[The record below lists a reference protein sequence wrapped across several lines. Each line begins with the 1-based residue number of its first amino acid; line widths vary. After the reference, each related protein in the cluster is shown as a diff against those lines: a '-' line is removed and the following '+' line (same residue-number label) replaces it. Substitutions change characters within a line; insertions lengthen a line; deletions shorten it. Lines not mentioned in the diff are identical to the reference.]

1 MNKLSFV
8 ASMLMMCLPMTMM
21 AQKNG
26 AKAQNKPDP
35 NFQIYLCFGQ
45 SNMEGNAAIEDI
57 DRTGVNPRFMAMY
70 AVDDEKAGWK
80 KGQWHTAVPPQAR
93 PTTGL
98 TPVDYFG
105 RKMVDNLPDSIKV
118 GTITVAVG
126 GASIDLFD
134 KRTYKAYLKKQ
145 PDWMKNFASQY
156 NGNPYARLIEL
167 AKIAQKQGVIKG
179 ILLHQGETNN
189 GDANWPNRVKT
200 VYNDILKELH
210 LKAEDV
216 PLLVGETVQK
226 DQGGSCWQHIAIV
239 DDIAKTIPT
248 AHVISSKGCPQRG
261 DGLHFIAESYRTMG
275 KRYANMMLSLLG
287 IIPDANYP
295 RVDKDRR
302 AYVKLHAPEA
312 KQVIFDICGK
322 KYPMKKDLDGDW
334 YGVSDPLVVG
344 FHYYFLNVDGV
355 QVVDPASE
363 TYFGCCREAS
373 GLEVPEGAEGNYY
386 RPQQG
391 VAQGQVRS
399 VSYYAAS
406 QGKFRRAMVYT
417 PAEYETNLSKRY
429 PVLYLQHGMGE
440 DETGWSH
447 QGYMQHIMDNLI
459 AEGKAEPM
467 IVVMESGDVKQPF
480 VPRPG
485 KDVDEERKQYGASF
499 YDVIIKDLIPMV
511 DKKFR
516 TYTDR
521 DHRAMAGLSWGG
533 CQTFN
538 TVLPNL
544 DKFSALGTFSGALF
558 GVDVKTCFNGVFA
571 DAEKF
576 NSQINYMFMGC
587 GSEENFGTEKMAK
600 ELKDLGIKLDVYVS
614 PGTHHEW
621 LTWRR
626 CLKEFVPHLFK

>member
-1 MNKLSFV
+1 MKRLSIL
-8 ASMLMMCLPMTMM
+8 ASMLAMACLPMM
-21 AQKNG
+21 AQKTG
-26 AKAQNKPDP
+26 SKVQEKPDP

-57 DRTGVNPRFMAMY
+57 DRTGVNPRFQAMY
-70 AVDDEKAGWK
+70 AVNDEKAGWK

-93 PTTGL
+93 PSTGL

-167 AKIAQKQGVIKG
+167 AKIAKKQGVIKG

-200 VYNDILKELH
+200 IYNDILKDLN

-226 DQGGSCWQHIAIV
+226 DMGGKCWAHIAIV

-275 KRYANMMLSLLG
+275 KRYANMMLALQG
-287 IIPDANYP
+287 IIPDSNYP

-312 KQVIFDICGK
+312 KKVIFDICGK
-322 KYPMKKDLDGDW
+322 QYEMKKDLDGDW

-363 TYFGCCREAS
+363 TYFGCCREAG
-373 GLEVPEGAEGNYY
+373 GLEVPEGAEG
-386 RPQQG
+386 
-391 VAQGQVRS
+391 
-399 VSYYAAS
+399 
-406 QGKFRRAMVYT
+406 
-417 PAEYETNLSKRY
+417 
-429 PVLYLQHGMGE
+429 
-440 DETGWSH
+440 
-447 QGYMQHIMDNLI
+447 
-459 AEGKAEPM
+459 KAESM
-467 IVVMESGDVKQPF
+467 IVVMESGDVKKPF
-480 VPRPG
+480 VARPG
-485 KDVDEERKQYGASF
+485 KNVDEERSHYGASF

-511 DKKFR
+511 DKTFR

-521 DHRAMAGLSWGG
+521 EHRAMAGLSWGG
-533 CQTFN
+533 YQTFN
-538 TVLPNL
+538 TVLPHM

-571 DAEKF
+571 DAEKY
-576 NSQINYMFMGC
+576 NKNIHYMFMGC
-587 GSEENFGTEKMAK
+587 GSEENFGTEKMAQQLK
-600 ELKDLGIKLDVYVS
+600 ELGIKLDVYVS

-626 CLKEFVPHLFK
+626 CFKEFVPHLFKW